1 MRRPVMWEV
10 LTNSNRFG
18 IFFVG
23 AALSNIGTWCQ
34 NLAGILLVYRL
45 SDSTLV
51 VSFVTVCQFAAPVI
65 LAPWGGYAADR
76 FDRRRVL
83 ICTQLAGSVLSA
95 CLAIT
100 TMTGHVT
107 VVGVLFMISL
117 LGVCQ
122 AFQSPA
128 QLSFT
133 PLMVPPEQREL
144 GLSLSSSQFNIAR
157 AIGPVV
163 ANVVIL
169 KWGIGQ
175 AFLFNTFSFFAYVI
189 ALTFFVRPFAQQRLT
204 AVPKLR
210 ETIDTVRAE
219 PLIVPL
225 LLTGVVISGSTDIV
239 STLGPALST
248 SLTGDDGATG
258 YFLSAF
264 GTGAVVTAFFLVP
277 WLRRFPRRLVWTI
290 AAQSVGVLLMAVSPV
305 LWLTMV
311 GAAIM
316 GGAFLASSNRAVS
329 LVQSL
334 VPPQSLGR
342 VMAVWLVAFLGGR
355 PVFALLSGLVTHVA
369 SARVAALIISLV
381 LAASALA
388 MLSTARRLRRLQDTT
403 KVGTRS
409 VDSAARPLSPSRKD
423 T

>member
-1 MRRPVMWEV
+1 
-10 LTNSNRFG
+10 
-18 IFFVG
+18 
-23 AALSNIGTWCQ
+23 
-34 NLAGILLVYRL
+34 
-45 SDSTLV
+45 
-51 VSFVTVCQFAAPVI
+51 
-65 LAPWGGYAADR
+65 
-76 FDRRRVL
+76 
-83 ICTQLAGSVLSA
+83 
-95 CLAIT
+95 
-100 TMTGHVT
+100 
-107 VVGVLFMISL
+107 
-117 LGVCQ
+117 
-122 AFQSPA
+122 
-128 QLSFT
+128 
-133 PLMVPPEQREL
+133 
-144 GLSLSSSQFNIAR
+144 
-157 AIGPVV
+157 
-163 ANVVIL
+163 
-169 KWGIGQ
+169 
-175 AFLFNTFSFFAYVI
+175 
-189 ALTFFVRPFAQQRLT
+189 
-204 AVPKLR
+204 
-210 ETIDTVRAE
+210 
-219 PLIVPL
+219 
-225 LLTGVVISGSTDIV
+225 
-239 STLGPALST
+239 ST

>member
-1 MRRPVMWEV
+1 MWEV

-18 IFFVG
+18 IFFLG

-34 NLAGILLVYRL
+34 NLAAILLVYRL

-51 VSFVTVCQFAAPVI
+51 VSLVTVCQFAAPVV
-65 LAPWGGYAADR
+65 LAPWAGYAADR

-83 ICTQLAGSVLSA
+83 ICTQLVGSLISAG
-95 CLAIT
+95 LAT
-100 TMTGHVT
+100 ATMTGHIT
-107 VVGVLFMISL
+107 VVGALCTIAL

-163 ANVVIL
+163 ANAIIL
-169 KWGIGQ
+169 TWGIGE
-175 AFLFNTFSFFAYVI
+175 AVLFNTMSYFAYVI
-189 ALTFFVRPFAQQRLT
+189 ALIFFVRPFAQERLT
-204 AVPKLR
+204 EVPKMR

-239 STLGPALST
+239 STLGPALSM
-248 SLTGDDGATG
+248 SLTGDDESTG

-264 GTGAVVTAFFLVP
+264 GAGAVVTAFLLVP

-290 AAQSVGVLLMAVSPV
+290 AAQGFGILVMAVSPV
-305 LWLTMV
+305 LWLTML

-329 LVQSL
+329 LVQDL
-334 VPPQSLGR
+334 VPPQALGR

-355 PVFALLSGLVTHVA
+355 PLFALLSGFITHVS
-369 SARVAALIISLV
+369 SARLAALAVSLIV
-381 LAASALA
+381 IAAALGVR
-388 MLSTARRLRRLQDTT
+388 STGRRLRHLQQGNTPVAVSTT
-403 KVGTRS
+403 STSMPPRN
-409 VDSAARPLSPSRKD
+409 PSS
-423 T
+423 